1 MSLHQR
7 ERPDRLSFEPK
18 YKKQEEKVFM
28 FVPPNCQPLSRQTQP
43 RAVNVCLSVCVYTLS
58 GCVDYSLQLPL
69 YQVPYFLTD
78 FAVTDFWGVW
88 LALIDG
94 RR

>member
-28 FVPPNCQPLSRQTQP
+28 FVPRTVSHYPVRLNLG
-43 RAVNVCLSVCVYTLS
+43 LLMCVRP
-58 GCVDYSLQLPL
+58 CV
-69 YQVPYFLTD
+69 FTH
-78 FAVTDFWGVW
+78 
-88 LALIDG
+88 
-94 RR
+94 